1 MYKLTKPL
9 IFIAGVVLG
18 ISLAYFNLPL
28 THQSSEV
35 SPATEQEF
43 QPIFETLSLIQD
55 KYARDYDISELI
67 DSANKGLVAGLG
79 DDFSYQLNAEEF
91 SQLEASLNSTFSG
104 VGIRLDQVEG
114 KTFVV
119 TPIKDSPALAAGI
132 KPGDQIVKVD
142 DEDITDQP
150 LDLIISKITGPV
162 DSYVTLSLIRG
173 EEPLQF
179 EIQRKEIVAPSTNL
193 EYKDGV
199 AVLDI
204 DQFARNTA
212 NEVSSYLAEPELQS
226 SKELIIDL
234 RDNPGGY
241 LDSVVEIADYF
252 LDSGVIYSQKGKQS
266 EHSESADKE
275 TMVPTDLQIVVLID
289 DHSASAAE
297 ILAGALKD
305 NHRATL
311 IGQKTYG
318 KGSVQELID
327 VDDDNYLRLTTA
339 LWYTPDGVNIDHEG
353 ISPDT
358 TLESDQD
365 SLEYALSHLDD

>member
-1 MYKLTKPL
+1 M
-9 IFIAGVVLG
+9 
-18 ISLAYFNLPL
+18 
-28 THQSSEV
+28 
-35 SPATEQEF
+35 EQEF
-43 QPIFETLSLIQD
+43 QPIFETLTLIQD
-55 KYARDYDISELI
+55 KYARDYDIAKLV

-104 VGIRLDQVEG
+104 VGIRLDQTEG

-132 KPGDQIVKVD
+132 KAGDQILKVD
-142 DEDITDQP
+142 DQDIADQP

-162 DSYVTLSLIRG
+162 DSYVTLDVMRG

-179 EIQRKEIVAPSTNL
+179 KIQRKEIIAPSTNL
-193 EYKDGV
+193 EYKNDV
-199 AVLDI
+199 AILDI

-212 NEVSSYLAEPELQS
+212 DEVADYLAEPELQS

-234 RDNPGGY
+234 RNNPGGY
-241 LDSVVEIADYF
+241 LDSVVTIADYF
-252 LDSGVIYSQKGKQS
+252 LDSGTIYSQKGKQA

-275 TMVPTDLQIVVLID
+275 ILVPSELKIVVLID
-289 DHSASAAE
+289 KNSASAAE
-297 ILAGALKD
+297 ILAGALKG

-327 VDDDNYLRLTTA
+327 VDQDNYLRLTTA
-339 LWYTPDGVNIDHEG
+339 LWYTPDGINIDHEG

-358 TLESDQD
+358 TLEIDQD
-365 SLEYALSHLDD
+365 SLEYTLNHLDG